1 MGRRE
6 SGEGGKYMSL
16 PKKYDTI
23 YKIEELLGKHPSAEE
38 RELLIE
44 IKKDVIE
51 MQKILDSAW
60 ENNMGRDL

>member
-1 MGRRE
+1 
-6 SGEGGKYMSL
+6 MSL
-16 PKKYDTI
+16 PEKYDTLG
-23 YKIEELLGKHPSAEE
+23 KIDELLGKHPNAEE

-51 MQKILDSAW
+51 MQKILHSAW

>member
-1 MGRRE
+1 
-6 SGEGGKYMSL
+6 MSL

>member
-1 MGRRE
+1 
-6 SGEGGKYMSL
+6 
-16 PKKYDTI
+16 
-23 YKIEELLGKHPSAEE
+23 
-38 RELLIE
+38 LLIE